1 MCKILSIETILS
13 VCTCT
18 HAHTHTHTHT
28 HTQAHTH
35 KHTDY
40 TKLNLHNLKQAAN
53 TDLILM
59 KTVAWNGKH
68 GRSTVLGEKTSNY
81 CGTPKASGTTRI
93 TSA

>member
-18 HAHTHTHTHT
+18 HAHTHTHT

-53 TDLILM
+53 RDLRQT
-59 KTVAWNGKH
+59 KTAAQNGKNMA
-68 GRSTVLGEKTSNY
+68 GL
-81 CGTPKASGTTRI
+81 
-93 TSA
+93 